1 MRHRNAGFK
10 LGRNTSHRRALL
22 RNLVTSV
29 IVEDRVETT
38 VAKAKAVR
46 PHVEKMITL
55 GKKGDVHSRRQALSF
70 LMTDKAVERLFDTVA
85 PRYGDRQGGYLR
97 IVRTGFQKGDGAEK
111 AFIELLGAEKQLDE
125 KRQKRDD
132 VKAKK
137 RAELEKQLEDKQEGR
152 RQGRRRSRVSVFV
165 AFHRLSWIAR
175 AHPHRG
181 MRPSCF
187 CFNLATVSA
196 MTRSSYGDQKSSF
209 AHPLSAA
216 CSLPQLTHPFRPLRP
231 RLPRHIR
238 HKTSSSS

>member
-29 IVEDRVETT
+29 IIEDRVETT

-70 LMTDKAVERLFDTVA
+70 LMTDDAVTRLFDTVA

-111 AFIELLGAEKQLDE
+111 AFIELLGAEQQLDE
-125 KRQKRDD
+125 KRQKRAE
-132 VKAKK
+132 VKAEKRKK
-137 RAELEKQLEDKQEGR
+137 LEEELEEQNKKAEEEK
-152 RQGRRRSRVSVFV
+152 
-165 AFHRLSWIAR
+165 AAKRLRNPAE
-175 AHPHRG
+175 
-181 MRPSCF
+181 
-187 CFNLATVSA
+187 
-196 MTRSSYGDQKSSF
+196 
-209 AHPLSAA
+209 
-216 CSLPQLTHPFRPLRP
+216 
-231 RLPRHIR
+231 
-238 HKTSSSS
+238 

>member
-10 LGRNTSHRRALL
+10 LGRNTRHRNALL

-55 GKKGDVHSRRQALSF
+55 GKKGDVHARRQALSF
-70 LMTDKAVERLFDTVA
+70 LRTDDAVKRLFDTVA

-125 KRQKRDD
+125 KRE
-132 VKAKK
+132 K
-137 RAELEKQLEDKQEGR
+137 RAELRAEKRKKLE
-152 RQGRRRSRVSVFV
+152 
-165 AFHRLSWIAR
+165 
-175 AHPHRG
+175 
-181 MRPSCF
+181 
-187 CFNLATVSA
+187 
-196 MTRSSYGDQKSSF
+196 
-209 AHPLSAA
+209 AA
-216 CSLPQLTHPFRPLRP
+216 LEEQN
-231 RLPRHIR
+231 
-238 HKTSSSS
+238 KKAEEEKGGEEAA

>member
-70 LMTDKAVERLFDTVA
+70 LMTDAAVERLFDTVA

-97 IVRTGFQKGDGAEK
+97 IVRTGFQKGDGGREGLHRTA
-111 AFIELLGAEKQLDE
+111 
-125 KRQKRDD
+125 
-132 VKAKK
+132 
-137 RAELEKQLEDKQEGR
+137 GR
-152 RQGRRRSRVSVFV
+152 RKAARRQAAEARRGEGQEARRSSRSNSKKARRKKTRVKKPRKRLRSV
-165 AFHRLSWIAR
+165 HRLS
-175 AHPHRG
+175 G
-181 MRPSCF
+181 
-187 CFNLATVSA
+187 
-196 MTRSSYGDQKSSF
+196 
-209 AHPLSAA
+209 
-216 CSLPQLTHPFRPLRP
+216 
-231 RLPRHIR
+231 
-238 HKTSSSS
+238 